1 MIKNKIIIVSFFII
15 LASCGFKVVNKNELI
30 HFYISEI
37 KTSGD
42 KRISYKIKNKLSYF
56 DDKKKVKNIRLELK
70 TKKIKSVKEKN
81 IKNEIT
87 KYKLEIISE
96 VNYKFLNRD
105 KQGSFVISVQS
116 DYTVAQKYSQ
126 TQKNQADV
134 LETLTDELSA
144 EIRRKLSQNLNDL

>member
-1 MIKNKIIIVSFFII
+1 MIKTKYIIIIFIFLLTSCGFEVIDYSKQNNFKIERIETKGDNAINYRLKNKIKVISNAQSPNLIELSF
-15 LASCGFKVVNKNELI
+15 SSKKNSSI
-30 HFYISEI
+30 
-37 KTSGD
+37 
-42 KRISYKIKNKLSYF
+42 
-56 DDKKKVKNIRLELK
+56 
-70 TKKIKSVKEKN
+70 KEKN

>member
-1 MIKNKIIIVSFFII
+1 MIKTKYIIIIFIFLLTSCGFEVIDYSKQNNFKIERIETKGDNAINYRLKNKIKVISNAQSPNLIELSF
-15 LASCGFKVVNKNELI
+15 SSKKNSSI
-30 HFYISEI
+30 
-37 KTSGD
+37 
-42 KRISYKIKNKLSYF
+42 
-56 DDKKKVKNIRLELK
+56 
-70 TKKIKSVKEKN
+70 KEKN

-126 TQKNQADV
+126 TQLHIN
-134 LETLTDELSA
+134 S
-144 EIRRKLSQNLNDL
+144 N

>member
-1 MIKNKIIIVSFFII
+1 MIKTKYIIIIFIFLLTNCGFEVIDYSKQNNFKIERIETKGDNAINYRLKNKIKVISNAQSLNLIELSF
-15 LASCGFKVVNKNELI
+15 SSKKNSSI
-30 HFYISEI
+30 
-37 KTSGD
+37 
-42 KRISYKIKNKLSYF
+42 
-56 DDKKKVKNIRLELK
+56 
-70 TKKIKSVKEKN
+70 KEKN

-116 DYTVAQKYSQ
+116 DYAVAQKYSQ